1 MKKLKI
7 SSDLSLPLDVI
18 TMATAILGIR
28 GSGKTNTAGVW
39 AEELLKHGQ
48 QVVVIDPLNG
58 WWGLKSSA
66 DGKRAGYPVV
76 VFGGN
81 HADVPLSGTEGKALA
96 DFVVERRVPCV
107 FSLRHLNVSA
117 QRRFVTDF
125 SEQLFFRKGEEQH
138 QDPVLVVID
147 EAHKFI
153 PQKTFSDMTHMVH
166 AIEALVREGRSSG
179 IGVTLIDQRAASV
192 NKDVLTQVELMV
204 VHRTTAP
211 QDKKA
216 LDEWI
221 KDNAGEERRAEFMKS
236 LARLALGEAWFW
248 SVGWLDT
255 FRRVQV
261 RMRETFD
268 SSATPKPGERRVT
281 PSTLAD
287 VNLDELREQLAT
299 TIEQAKA
306 NDPAELKRK
315 VATLERELERAWR
328 EAPPAEEK
336 IVEKYVITDQQMENL
351 RTLFEDVKTYTGRLE
366 MCKFAFEDGMGK
378 FIAELET
385 YKGSA
390 AARGRVPGVPGIPL
404 DSSARQL
411 ATRAARAAERGEG
424 TRRAKAVLGENPMQ
438 ALAGVKL
445 SNTQQRVL
453 DALAFFESIGNFEPT
468 NLQVGAVALL
478 DATGGHFSNT
488 VGPLSSAGL
497 VQRGEGRM
505 RLTDLGRVYA
515 HVPDRVATLDEYHGV
530 LRARVQ
536 KARSASKRTVDILDV
551 VISRGGEP
559 VTNEEIGREVGI
571 DHTGGHYSNTIGP
584 LSTLGLITRRDGTVR
599 PTEILFPEGL
609 K

>member
-7 SSDLSLPLDVI
+7 SSGFSLPLEVI

-39 AEELLKHGQ
+39 TEELLKHGQ

-81 HADVPLSGTEGKALA
+81 HADIPLAGTEGKALA

-125 SEQLFFRKGEEQH
+125 AEQLFFRKGEEQH

-221 KDNAGEERRAEFMKS
+221 KDNAGDERRAEFMQS

-255 FRRVQV
+255 FSRVQV

-268 SSATPKPGERRVT
+268 SSATPKPGERRIT

-287 VNLDELREQLAT
+287 VNLDELREQLSA
-299 TIEQAKA
+299 TIEQAQA
-306 NDPAELKRK
+306 NDPKELRRR
-315 VATLERELERAWR
+315 VQELERQVEKAKR
-328 EAPPAEEK
+328 AVPPAEER
-336 IVEKYVITDQQMENL
+336 IVERYVITDEQLENL

-366 MCKFAFEDGMGK
+366 ACKWAFEDGMGK
-378 FIAELET
+378 FISELES
-385 YKGSA
+385 YKA
-390 AARGRVPGVPGIPL
+390 MAARRLPE
-404 DSSARQL
+404 SAPHRTS
-411 ATRAARAAERGEG
+411 ADVARLEEG
-424 TRRAKAVLGENPMQ
+424 ARRRALNPPRPSR
-438 ALAGVKL
+438 ADGGDITITK
-445 SNTQQRVL
+445 TQQRVL
-453 DALAFFESIGNFEPT
+453 DAVAFFESIGNPEPS

-488 VGPLSSAGL
+488 VGPLSTAGL
-497 VQRGEGRM
+497 IQRGDGRM
-505 RLTDLGRVYA
+505 RLTDSGRSYA
-515 HVPDRVATLDEYHGV
+515 HVPDRIATLDEYHDV
-530 LRARVQ
+530 LRARVL
-536 KARSASKRTVDILDV
+536 KVRSASKRTVDILNA
-551 VISRGGEP
+551 ILRRGGTS

-584 LSTLGLITRRDGTVR
+584 LSTLGLITRHDGR
-599 PTEILFPEGL
+599 AYPTEILFPEGL
-609 K
+609 R

>member
-7 SSDLSLPLDVI
+7 SDALSLPLDVI

-66 DGKRAGYPVV
+66 DGKRPGYPVV

-81 HADVPLSGTEGKALA
+81 HADVPLAGTEGKALA
-96 DFVVERRVPCV
+96 DFIVERRVPCV

-221 KDNAGEERRAEFMKS
+221 KDNAGEERRAEFMQS

-255 FRRVQV
+255 FSRVQV

-287 VNLDELREQLAT
+287 VNLDELREQLAA

-306 NDPAELKRK
+306 NDPAELKRR
-315 VATLERELERAWR
+315 VARLERELAQ
-328 EAPPAEEK
+328 ATTAPPPAEPR
-336 IVEKYVITDQQMENL
+336 IVETPVITDAQLEAL
-351 RTLFEDVKTYTGRLE
+351 RVILGEWFTKSDALSLTVRTLQNALELVETARRSPAAVPTPPRLSHV
-366 MCKFAFEDGMGK
+366 D
-378 FIAELET
+378 T
-385 YKGSA
+385 
-390 AARGRVPGVPGIPL
+390 ARREALP
-404 DSSARQL
+404 
-411 ATRAARAAERGEG
+411 AARAAY
-424 TRRAKAVLGENPMQ
+424 KAEARDTAARVLGTGAVTVAVPGN
-438 ALAGVKL
+438 LKL
-445 SNTQQRVL
+445 SNTQQRIL
-453 DALAFFESIGNFEPT
+453 DALAFFEAIGNREPT

-497 VQRGEGRM
+497 VRRSEGRM
-505 RLTDLGRVYA
+505 RLTDAGRRLA
-515 HVPDRVATLDEYHGV
+515 HLPERVATLAEYHDV
-530 LRARVQ
+530 LRGRVL
-536 KARSASKRTVDILDV
+536 KARQASKRTVDILNV
-551 VISRGGEP
+551 VISRRGRE
-559 VTNEEIGREVGI
+559 VTNEEIGAAVGI

-584 LSTLGLITRRDGTVR
+584 LSTLGFIIRSGGVVR
-599 PTEILFPEGL
+599 PTETLFPEGL
-609 K
+609 R